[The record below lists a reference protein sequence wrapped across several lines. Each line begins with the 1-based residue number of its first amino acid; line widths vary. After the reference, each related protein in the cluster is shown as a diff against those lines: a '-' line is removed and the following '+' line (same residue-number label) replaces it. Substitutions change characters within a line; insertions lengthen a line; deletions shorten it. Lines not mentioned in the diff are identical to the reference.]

1 MVYLIVSYFW
11 RLSCTLNPGELPS
24 KGNGY
29 LNVTEISPSSF
40 IGSLYKARRSKVKN
54 HKSTEASLVYSSEHG
69 RMCPEC
75 SRPVTGCIC
84 RKNRVTPSGDGVVRI
99 RRETKGR
106 GGKTVTV
113 VSGVPLGSE
122 GIKALAGELKRHCGA
137 GGALKDGV
145 IEIQGDHCGAVIQ
158 ELERRGFRVK
168 RAGG

>member
-1 MVYLIVSYFW
+1 M
-11 RLSCTLNPGELPS
+11 
-24 KGNGY
+24 
-29 LNVTEISPSSF
+29 
-40 IGSLYKARRSKVKN
+40 
-54 HKSTEASLVYSSEHG
+54 VYSSEHG

-75 SRPVTGCIC
+75 ARPIAGCIC
-84 RKNRVTPSGDGVVRI
+84 RNNRLSPASDGVVRI

-113 VSGVPLGSE
+113 IGGIPLDSSAV
-122 GIKALAGELKRHCGA
+122 KALATELKKICGA

-145 IEIQGDHCGAVIQ
+145 IEIQGDHCVAVTL

>member
-1 MVYLIVSYFW
+1 MKS
-11 RLSCTLNPGELPS
+11 RN
-24 KGNGY
+24 
-29 LNVTEISPSSF
+29 
-40 IGSLYKARRSKVKN
+40 
-54 HKSTEASLVYSSEHG
+54 STEASLVYSSEHG

-75 SRPVTGCIC
+75 AKPIAKCNCRSSRVSPA
-84 RKNRVTPSGDGVVRI
+84 GDGVVRI

-113 VSGVPLGSE
+113 ISGVPLDSSAV
-122 GIKALAGELKRHCGA
+122 KALAAELKKICGA

-145 IEIQGDHCGAVIQ
+145 IEIQGDHCVMVMQ

>member
-1 MVYLIVSYFW
+1 MKS
-11 RLSCTLNPGELPS
+11 R
-24 KGNGY
+24 
-29 LNVTEISPSSF
+29 
-40 IGSLYKARRSKVKN
+40 
-54 HKSTEASLVYSSEHG
+54 KSTEASLVYSSEYG

-75 SRPVTGCIC
+75 ARPVAECVC
-84 RKNRVTPSGDGVVRI
+84 RKNRELPAGDGIVRI

-113 VSGVPLGSE
+113 VSGVPLDSK
-122 GIKALAGELKRHCGA
+122 GIKALAGDLKRYCGA
-137 GGALKDGV
+137 GGALKDGL